1 MKKIVIKSILAI
13 SCFSL
18 CLISCGKE
26 EIPYF
31 DSQYNA
37 VRFNSTN
44 EYDAETDI
52 FKGNYSFLENPFDEY
67 GEYELPL
74 VLVGNVSTEDRTV
87 NYVINAEETTAPE
100 NSYEIT
106 AAVIPANSLKG
117 TIKIRL
123 FNTDEIQNGAS
134 YKLYIQLKESSTLGL
149 GPKEYITATVSW
161 NNNIIAPPATER
173 YVWMTYNSL
182 IKSSLAPTSY
192 STTAYSS
199 NALKTIVTA
208 LDWDDWDDMT
218 AHPDHPQRPT
228 YFTYKYLANYR
239 LFVTD
244 KSYEAYAAK
253 LADYLKKYQKEHPDT
268 PLVHNEG
275 NLKGQIIE
283 ARTY

>member
-1 MKKIVIKSILAI
+1 M
-13 SCFSL
+13 
-18 CLISCGKE
+18 
-26 EIPYF
+26 
-31 DSQYNA
+31 
-37 VRFNSTN
+37 
-44 EYDAETDI
+44 
-52 FKGNYSFLENPFDEY
+52 
-67 GEYELPL
+67 
-74 VLVGNVSTEDRTV
+74 
-87 NYVINAEETTAPE
+87 
-100 NSYEIT
+100 
-106 AAVIPANSLKG
+106 IPANSLKG

-149 GPKEYITATVSW
+149 GPKEYITATLSW
-161 NNNIIAPPATER
+161 NSNIIAPPATER
-173 YVWMTYNSL
+173 YLWMTYNSL
-182 IKSSLAPTSY
+182 IKSSLAPTSS

-218 AHPDHPQRPT
+218 AHPDQPQRPT

-253 LADYLKKYQKEHPDT
+253 LADYLKKYQKEHPDA